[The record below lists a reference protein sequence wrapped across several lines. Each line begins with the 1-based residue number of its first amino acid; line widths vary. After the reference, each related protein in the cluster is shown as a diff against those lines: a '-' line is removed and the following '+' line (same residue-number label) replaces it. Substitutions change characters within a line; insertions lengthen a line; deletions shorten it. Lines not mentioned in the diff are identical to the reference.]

1 MDREPYSDE
10 DLTEREIAEQTQ
22 DPDLP
27 QDTEFERRSG
37 PAVFH
42 EVRPNPPRVRAEAV
56 FGDTDID
63 PRRED
68 QPTGHH
74 AGEDEHV

>member
-22 DPDLP
+22 DPDRP

-42 EVRPNPPRVRAEAV
+42 EVKPNPPRERAEAV

-68 QPTGHH
+68 QPTVHH
-74 AGEDEHV
+74 AGEDERV